1 MLYLDQDQV
10 WLDIGKED
18 TGLDYILA
26 NEEIGDDLVPI
37 IYLLRTCCLKN
48 LA

>member
-10 WLDIGKED
+10 WLDIGKEV

-26 NEEIGDDLVPI
+26 SEEIGDDLVPI
-37 IYLLRTCCLKN
+37 IYLLRTYCLKN